1 MPHQDPDMA
10 EELALYARGFR
21 LVAGLDEVGRGALA
35 GDVVAGAVIL
45 PADAGVLARL
55 RGVRDSKQLSP
66 RQRRKLSETI
76 QAEALAIGLGRVSA
90 QDIDRLGIAPAS
102 RQAMMLAV
110 AGLCTQPDFLLID
123 AFRLPDLA
131 LPQKAIIKGD
141 ASCLSIAAASIVAK
155 VWRDARMI
163 ELDAVYPGYGFGQ
176 HKGYGTA
183 FHCQALRLLRP
194 CSIHRLSFAPVRSA
208 SLGGDAEEQA

>member
-1 MPHQDPDMA
+1 MA
-10 EELALYARGFR
+10 EEMALHARGYR

-35 GDVVAGAVIL
+35 GDVVAAAVIL
-45 PADAGVLARL
+45 PVDAGVLQRL
-55 RGVRDSKQLSP
+55 YGVRDSKQLSP
-66 RQRRKLSETI
+66 RQRSICSKTI

-90 QDIDRLGIAPAS
+90 QDIDRLGIARAS
-102 RQAMMLAV
+102 LQAMMLAV
-110 AGLCTQPDFLLID
+110 AGLATPPDFLLID

-163 ELDAVYPGYGFGQ
+163 ELDAACPGYGFAQ

-183 FHCQALRLLRP
+183 VHCQALRLLRP
-194 CSIHRLSFAPVRSA
+194 CSVHRQSFAPVRA
-208 SLGGDAEEQA
+208 AQQAQE